1 MTNASHLVLAIG
13 CAALVGVALSAPAE
27 AATIDSWNGTTSSDW
42 YATTNWSL
50 GVLPSLSTDYT
61 YIDTTAPNA
70 TVMSGGGSTSINSI
84 SVGVSATGMLTI
96 TNGAMLNSG
105 QALLGDHAGS
115 TGTATVTNGASWT
128 AQNIVVGSDGT
139 GTLSILNG
147 GKVQAPTGYG
157 VFVGN
162 SLGSSGTVTVDGS
175 GSTLSGGAVAVG
187 VDGNGTLLV
196 SNGGTVST
204 TQFSSTIGEYA
215 GSTGIAT
222 ITGGGS
228 SWLHTGTNSFVV
240 GQDGAGTL
248 NVLNGATV
256 NTTAAEIVL
265 GYQSDGSGTVTV
277 DGAGSALSASNLVV
291 GRDGT
296 GTLVVSNGATVNS
309 ISLTSYIG
317 QAAGSFGTATITGLG
332 SRLIVENNALI
343 VGGAGNGT
351 LTIADRAAVSIEGN
365 LILGAQA
372 GSTGTLNIGG
382 GAGQAAAAPGTLDVH
397 GNIILFANGV
407 GAINFNHTGSNYTFD
422 TMIDGFG
429 GQGTINQIAGT
440 TILTADSST
449 FTGPT
454 SVIGGRLAVNGSLA
468 GSTVTVSGGGILGGT
483 GTVGGIVANSG
494 GIVGPGNSIGT
505 LNVNGNVSF
514 AAGSIY
520 QVETNA
526 AGQSDKIAA
535 TGSATLN
542 GGTVVASGA
551 ALMGTKYTILT
562 AAGGIS
568 GTFAGAS
575 GATVTPFLAYGLTYD
590 ASNVYL
596 GVSRSNVTFAS
607 AGSTRNQIAA
617 GGGADSL
624 PLGSPLVG
632 ALTQLDLPQARGAF
646 DQLSGEVHASAK
658 SVMIEDSRFLREAA
672 IDRLRAAFDG
682 VGAAAAPVTTY
693 VNGRPVLA
701 QAAVDG
707 VAVWGRGFGSW
718 GQWNGDGNAA
728 TVKRDIGGFVAGA
741 DAPFV
746 DGWRVGVMGGYSRST
761 FRVADRNS
769 SGASDNYHG
778 GLYGGTQWG
787 DLAFRSGLAYTRH
800 ELSISRSVG
809 VPGVAD
815 MLRADY
821 SAGTTQ
827 AFGEFGYRI
836 RAGRTSLG
844 YAAFEPF
851 ANLAYVNLATDG
863 FTEKGGATALTGR
876 SDNTG
881 VTFTTLGLRA
891 STGFDIGN
899 GMSATARGMLG
910 WRHAFGDVTPVS
922 IMAFAGGSPFTV
934 AGVPIARNGAVV
946 DLGFDV
952 NVTPDAVL
960 GFTYGGQFGSGVTDQ
975 TLRGNFAVRF

>member
-1 MTNASHLVLAIG
+1 MSSRPTSSAIGKSRRYLANASHLALAAG
-13 CAALVGVALSAPAE
+13 CAALIGVVAWTPVA
-27 AATIDSWNGTTSSDW
+27 AATLGWNGSVSSDW
-42 YATTNWSL
+42 FTAGNWSSGTVPTASDSVTMNTTTPADINGGAAL
-50 GVLPSLSTDYT
+50 LNGGIWVGFSSTGELN
-61 YIDTTAPNA
+61 IF
-70 TVMSGGGSTSINSI
+70 
-84 SVGVSATGMLTI
+84 
-96 TNGAMLNSG
+96 NSG
-105 QALLGDHAGS
+105 SLTSGLGLIGNQPGS
-115 TGTATVTNGASWT
+115 TGAVTVTGPGSVWNAEGM
-128 AQNIVVGSDGT
+128 VVGDHGT
-139 GTLSILNG
+139 GRLTILNG
-147 GKVQAPTGYG
+147 GVVNTQ
-157 VFVGN
+157 VWEFSVG
-162 SLGSSGTVTVDGS
+162 DGS
-175 GSTLSGGAVAVG
+175 GAVG
-187 VDGNGTLLV
+187 V
-196 SNGGTVST
+196 
-204 TQFSSTIGEYA
+204 A
-215 GSTGIAT
+215 
-222 ITGGGS
+222 
-228 SWLHTGTNSFVV
+228 
-240 GQDGAGTL
+240 
-248 NVLNGATV
+248 
-256 NTTAAEIVL
+256 
-265 GYQSDGSGTVTV
+265 TV
-277 DGAGSALSASNLVV
+277 DGAGSKLTASDFVI
-291 GRDGT
+291 GYGGT
-296 GTLVVSNGATVNS
+296 GTLTISNGGAIIGTTWTSIIGHSVGSIGTVTVTGAGS
-309 ISLTSYIG
+309 SLSNASDLWIG
-317 QAAGSFGTATITGLG
+317 QDGS
-332 SRLIVENNALI
+332 
-343 VGGAGNGT
+343 GT
-351 LTIADRAAVSIEGN
+351 LTVANGGGVTVGGN
-365 LILGAQA
+365 IVLAYQP

-382 GAGQAAAAPGTLDVH
+382 GAGAAPAAPGTVNTA
-397 GNIILFANGV
+397 NIEFRAGT
-407 GAINFNHTGSNYTFD
+407 GAINFNHTGAGYVFAPAMS
-422 TMIDGFG
+422 GF
-429 GQGTINQIAGT
+429 GTINQLSGE
-440 TILTADSST
+440 TILTADSSA
-449 FTGPT
+449 FTGAT
-454 SVIGGRLAVNGSLA
+454 NVTGGRLAVNGSLA
-468 GSTVTVSGGGILGGT
+468 GSIVNVSGGGILGGT

-494 GIVGPGNSIGT
+494 GIIGPGNSIGT

-535 TGSATLN
+535 TGTATLS

-551 ALMGTKYTILT
+551 ASLGTQFTILT
-562 AAGGIS
+562 AAGGIN
-568 GTFAGAS
+568 GTFASAS

-590 ASNVYL
+590 ATNVYL

-607 AGSTRNQIAA
+607 VGSTRNQIAA

-624 PLGSPLVG
+624 PVGSPLVD
-632 ALTQLDLPQARGAF
+632 ALVQLDVAQARAAF
-646 DQLSGEVHASAK
+646 DQISGEVHASAK

-728 TVKRDIGGFVAGA
+728 TIKRDIGGFVAGA

-746 DGWRVGVMGGYSRST
+746 DGWRVGAMGGYSRST
-761 FRVADRNS
+761 FRVTDRNS

-863 FTEKGGATALTGR
+863 FTEKGGATALTSR

-899 GMSATARGMLG
+899 GMTATARGMLG

-922 IMAFAGGSPFTV
+922 MMAFAGGSPFTV

-952 NVTPDAVL
+952 NVTPNATL
-960 GFTYGGQFGSGVTDQ
+960 GLTYGGQFGSGVTDQ